1 MIYGVDK
8 PVIIQ
13 LTSTQWT
20 NGERMPSIHLT
31 TEGQLSEQNG
41 TWAIRYDESEA
52 TGMAGTKT
60 KISLAPS
67 GAVRLE
73 RRGEIEMDIVFR
85 EGQNHLSQIAMP
97 YGTLNFQLTTSE
109 ARGRLNAEGGNVSLA
124 YSLAFDKSQVISTN
138 LSLVVRA
145 SEWHMPG

>member
-1 MIYGVDK
+1 
-8 PVIIQ
+8 
-13 LTSTQWT
+13 
-20 NGERMPSIHLT
+20 
-31 TEGQLSEQNG
+31 
-41 TWAIRYDESEA
+41 
-52 TGMAGTKT
+52 
-60 KISLAPS
+60 
-67 GAVRLE
+67 
-73 RRGEIEMDIVFR
+73 
-85 EGQNHLSQIAMP
+85 MP